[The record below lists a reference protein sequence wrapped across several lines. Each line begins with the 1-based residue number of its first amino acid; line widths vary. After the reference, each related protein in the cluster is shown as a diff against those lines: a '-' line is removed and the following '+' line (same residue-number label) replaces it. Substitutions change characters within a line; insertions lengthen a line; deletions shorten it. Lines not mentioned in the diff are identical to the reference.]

1 MQELCC
7 VFNVQIKPSLAPSN
21 GEEVLKVPHGK
32 KKPNQQNQTKEQ
44 KKPNL
49 LQSAYLLHCRLGESI
64 HRIALSYC
72 GNRAPKL
79 FLNEKS
85 TREHLLIQHSTHL
98 CKTSPLLLNN
108 RQLPVN
114 SEQEKSLPY
123 YHPTEG
129 VGPGFSPLSSHFQ
142 TQNQG
147 WGPKYKCSGPKH
159 LPVEQ

>member
-7 VFNVQIKPSLAPSN
+7 VFNVKIKSSLAPSN

-32 KKPNQQNQTKEQ
+32 KKTQTTKPKN
-44 KKPNL
+44 KKNPNL
-49 LQSAYLLHCRLGESI
+49 LQSAYLPHCRLGESI
-64 HRIALSYC
+64 HRTALSYC
-72 GNRAPKL
+72 RNRAPKL

-85 TREHLLIQHSTHL
+85 TREHLLIQHSIRL
-98 CKTSPLLLNN
+98 CKNSPLLLNN

-129 VGPGFSPLSSHFQ
+129 VGPGFSPLSSRFQ
-142 TQNQG
+142 TQKQG